1 MSSLWTNLLIGWWVG
16 YPWRTLRTIDLYWLL
31 SQMIRISNSSLTCHW
46 FYCLFCS
53 SLSLPTPDLIRF
65 FFPHPFF
72 LMEKLLSHTCHLP
85 NRTHFVSLLQW
96 TDRSCSPVFFQPK
109 ECLFSNAKKTFYRWT
124 ISQFIL
130 CPQSVFHTVCFIDTF
145 SFSVLYFVLYFL
157 QSLILLTWWQWTGL
171 FSHTL
176 IRISF
181 AKLVVHDD
189 MSSELF

>member
-16 YPWRTLRTIDLYWLL
+16 YPLRTLRTIDLYWLL

-96 TDRSCSPVFFQPK
+96 TD
-109 ECLFSNAKKTFYRWT
+109 
-124 ISQFIL
+124 
-130 CPQSVFHTVCFIDTF
+130 QSLYK
-145 SFSVLYFVLYFL
+145 SFSIICN
-157 QSLILLTWWQWTGL
+157 ILLEGVYLLWAILSLDFKTGFCICIYMFVKSSGKAIVPINKYL
-171 FSHTL
+171 FYVILYLYL
-176 IRISF
+176 IGKGKDF
-181 AKLVVHDD
+181 
-189 MSSELF
+189 